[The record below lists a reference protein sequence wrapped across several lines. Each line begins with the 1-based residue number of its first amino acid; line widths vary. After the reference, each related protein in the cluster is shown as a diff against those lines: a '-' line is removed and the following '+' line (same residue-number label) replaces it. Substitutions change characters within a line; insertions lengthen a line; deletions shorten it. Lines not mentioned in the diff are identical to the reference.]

1 MIIFRTS
8 LKRIFKSKVRFILLM
23 LCPLIFIIMF
33 TFQDH
38 RAASIGIA
46 DKDGS
51 TLSNS
56 IYQVLKNSDGI
67 KVIKI
72 DEDQI
77 YDLTASYV
85 VDYSI
90 IIDKG
95 FERDI
100 IDGGNPKIRE
110 YYVEDRQKLHFIRNS
125 LQSEIDS
132 YKLLAAA
139 AGHDDS
145 RFQEA
150 FQKYKGSGLTVNTNL
165 KRLNEAG
172 RTRGSMGFLVQFML
186 YMAIITT
193 GLILEDK
200 VNGTFYRTFYS
211 PVSVKKYF
219 AENLAAFFV
228 TAVIQSVGI
237 ILLLMIMFNMYMGSI
252 PIAMIGL
259 FVTFSLVCISLGLF
273 ITSILK
279 KPMQAYITVAV
290 LTTPLVMLGG
300 CYWSFD
306 FMPDI
311 MNKIGKFIPLS
322 WVMRTVD
329 SVLNGSITPNTLFM
343 NCGILV
349 IFAAIFLA
357 AGLMKK
363 VDISR

>member
-1 MIIFRTS
+1 MIIFNTS
-8 LKRIFKSKVRFILLM
+8 LKRIFKNKVRFILLI

-33 TFQDH
+33 TFHNH

-56 IYQVLKNSDGI
+56 LYQVLKNSEGI

-72 DEDQI
+72 NENQI

-85 VDYSI
+85 IDYSI

-95 FERDI
+95 FENDI
-100 IDGGNPKIRE
+100 VNGGNPKIRE
-110 YYVEDRQKLHFIRNS
+110 YYVEDRQKLYFIRNS

-139 AGHDDS
+139 SEHDAS

-150 FQKYKGSGLTVNTNL
+150 LAKYKSSGLTVNTNL

-172 RTRGSMGFLVQFML
+172 RTRGGMGFLVQFML
-186 YMAIITT
+186 YMAVITT

-211 PVSVKKYF
+211 PISVKQYF
-219 AENLAAFFV
+219 AQNLAAFFV

-237 ILLLMIMFNMYMGSI
+237 ILLLMTIFKMYMGSI
-252 PIAMIGL
+252 PIAIMGL
-259 FVTFSLVCISLGLF
+259 FVIFSLVCIALGLF
-273 ITSILK
+273 VTSVFK

-300 CYWSFD
+300 CYWGFD
-306 FMPDI
+306 VMPDI

-329 SVLNGSITPNTLFM
+329 SVLDGSITPNTLLF
-343 NCGILV
+343 NYGILV
-349 IFAAIFLA
+349 IFAVIFLVT
-357 AGLMKK
+357 GLMKK